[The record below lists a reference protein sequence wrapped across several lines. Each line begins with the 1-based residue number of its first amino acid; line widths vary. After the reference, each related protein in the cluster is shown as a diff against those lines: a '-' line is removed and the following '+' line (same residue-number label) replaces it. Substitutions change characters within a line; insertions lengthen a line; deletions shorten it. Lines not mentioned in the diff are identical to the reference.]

1 MSSPVYLWGQPGCIA
16 AQTKLSYVSRGPDG
30 KTRSTKGGSIERL
43 YQVFHGLTGPGKGRY
58 QVAPVDSQ
66 FWVSSVDDEG
76 RIFKNRVLDVVQSG
90 QRKCL
95 RLRTKSGLEIEAT
108 DDHEFMSDGEFAA
121 LRDLRPGS
129 VVDVHTNKII
139 NTSTRRPKRSRASL
153 SVPHHPY
160 ASTHVIEKKYTYKAL
175 PLARAIV
182 EADMNSLSIAEY
194 QARLNSGDLR
204 GLQFLKKSDDVHHR
218 DEDCTN
224 DVIENLEVISH
235 TEHARR
241 HGLRYQSLRYVTTRD
256 EVDWI
261 QPVGVKETYDLKMAG
276 PYHNFVAAS
285 FVVHNCGKSDIV
297 KRVAKELEL
306 PVIDIRAVL
315 LDPVDLRGIPYVRDG
330 VAHWASPSFLPR
342 DGEGIMFLD
351 EIANAPP
358 MVQSALLQLILDGK
372 VGEYTKP
379 PGWRFVAASNRVGD
393 RAGSHKIISSLANRF
408 ACHINMEV
416 DHEDWNT
423 WAIEAGIAPDIRSFL
438 NFKPALLS
446 QFNPN
451 SDEPAFSTPRS
462 WKFASDLIANIPEG
476 MHLQVLSGT
485 VGAGCAAE
493 YVAFRDVYMRIPTLE
508 QIVKDP
514 QKVSVNNDPAT
525 NFALVGA
532 LTDACGRRPK
542 NKEVLNAVVE
552 FICRLPAAFAT
563 VFFRDV
569 SLVAP
574 ITMNLPGSREWVRK
588 HRGTIA

>member
-43 YQVFHGLTGPGKGRY
+43 YQVFHGLTGPEKGSY

-95 RLRTKSGLEIEAT
+95 RLRTKSGLDIEAT
-108 DDHEFMSDGEFAA
+108 DDHEFMSDGEFTA

-139 NTSTRRPKRSRASL
+139 
-153 SVPHHPY
+153 
-160 ASTHVIEKKYTYKAL
+160 
-175 PLARAIV
+175 
-182 EADMNSLSIAEY
+182 
-194 QARLNSGDLR
+194 
-204 GLQFLKKSDDVHHR
+204 
-218 DEDCTN
+218 
-224 DVIENLEVISH
+224 
-235 TEHARR
+235 
-241 HGLRYQSLRYVTTRD
+241 TTQD